1 MDFDDYE
8 SLPNSTSTITHMVA
22 GSFAG
27 IMEHCLMYPFD
38 SVKTRMQSL
47 KPHPKA
53 RYRSISE
60 AFYKMVRHEGVLR
73 PVRGMPAVM
82 LAAGP
87 AHALHFACYE
97 KAKRVISGTENGV
110 GNPLAQGLAGA
121 LSTLLHD
128 AVMNPAEVVKQRM
141 QMYGSPYRTCSDCFL
156 KVIHSEGVHALYR
169 SYTTQLTMNIPFQS
183 IHFMAY
189 EFCQDLTN
197 HQRTYSPAAHMI
209 SGAISGAFAA
219 AATNPLDVCKT
230 LLNTQEQQVVN
241 SLKSEQIYIS
251 GLVNAAATIYR
262 FHGLKGYFRG
272 LKARVIF
279 QVPATGISWSV
290 YEFFKYSLMLK
301 YPSHQHNYKSDH
313 STIIAHASSIEGSS
327 ARAIAGLPVAYK

>member
-8 SLPNSTSTITHMVA
+8 TLPSSSSTVTHMVA

-47 KPHPKA
+47 KPHPRAK
-53 RYRSISE
+53 YRSIVD
-60 AFYKMVRHEGVLR
+60 AFSKMVRHEGVLR
-73 PVRGMPAVM
+73 PVRGMPAVVF
-82 LAAGP
+82 AAGP

-97 KAKRVISGTENGV
+97 KAKRVISGTETGA
-110 GNPLAQGLAGA
+110 GRPLAQGLAGA

-128 AVMNPAEVVKQRM
+128 LIMNPAEVVKQRM
-141 QMYGSPYRTCSDCFL
+141 QMYGSTYRSCTDCFF
-156 KVIHSEGVHALYR
+156 KVIHSEGIRALYR

-197 HQRTYSPAAHMI
+197 HQRTYNPSAHML
-209 SGAISGAFAA
+209 SGAISGAVAA
-219 AATNPLDVCKT
+219 AITNPLDVCKT

-241 SLKSEQIYIS
+241 SMKSNQLQIN
-251 GLVNAAATIYR
+251 GLFSAATTVYR
-262 FHGLKGYFRG
+262 FGGLKGYFRG

-279 QVPATGISWSV
+279 QVPATAISWSV
-290 YEFFKYSLMLK
+290 YEFFKYTLMWK
-301 YPSHQHNYKSDH
+301 YPSLQNNYKPDH
-313 STIIAHASSIEGSS
+313 STLLTHDGSNTP
-327 ARAIAGLPVAYK
+327 AIAGLTVAYK

>member
-8 SLPNSTSTITHMVA
+8 TLPSSSTAIHMVA

-27 IMEHCLMYPFD
+27 IMEHCLMYPVD

-53 RYRSISE
+53 RYRNIPE
-60 AFYKMVRHEGVLR
+60 AFSKMMRHEGVLR

-87 AHALHFACYE
+87 AHALHFSCYE
-97 KAKRVISGTENGV
+97 KAKRLFSGTENGV
-110 GNPLAQGLAGA
+110 GNPLAQGLAAG

-128 AVMNPAEVVKQRM
+128 AIMNPAEVVKQRM

-156 KVIHSEGVHALYR
+156 KVVRTEGVRALYR
-169 SYTTQLTMNIPFQS
+169 SYTTQLTMNVPFQS
-183 IHFMAY
+183 IHFMTY

-197 HQRTYSPAAHMI
+197 HHRTYNPMAHMV

-219 AATNPLDVCKT
+219 ALTNPLDVCKT
-230 LLNTQEQQVVN
+230 LLNTQEQQVLN
-241 SLKSEQIYIS
+241 SLKSKQAHIN
-251 GLVNAAATIYR
+251 GLINAVATIYR
-262 FHGLKGYFRG
+262 FGGLKGYFRG
-272 LKARVIF
+272 LKARVIY
-279 QVPATGISWSV
+279 QVPSAAISWSV
-290 YEFFKYSLMLK
+290 YEFFKYTLALN
-301 YPSHQHNYKSDH
+301 YQSHQHNYKSDH
-313 STIIAHASSIEGSS
+313 SSLIAHASSIDNAGP
-327 ARAIAGLPVAYK
+327 RPIAGLPVAYNK